1 MLDLRSPKPL
11 KLPKDDRKSHA
22 RLAREIKMNHLVPIG
37 TALLVLLAGLAEPTR
52 ALAQDSTAQS
62 QAAPPAPDDSRY
74 TFHRIGD
81 GFVRL
86 DSRTGQLAQCGW
98 AATGWSCKMVP
109 DERAAL
115 ENEIGRLQRDNA
127 ELKKS
132 LLSHGLELPSGI
144 VAEAPVAP
152 PVPPANVPDP
162 SAKEPK
168 MPSDAELDRAFAF
181 MKNVWR
187 RLVDMMVDLQRDM
200 QKKS

>member
-1 MLDLRSPKPL
+1 
-11 KLPKDDRKSHA
+11 
-22 RLAREIKMNHLVPIG
+22 MNRFAPIG
-37 TALLVLLAGLAEPTR
+37 AALLVVMAGLAGPGLFG
-52 ALAQDSTAQS
+52 AGAVAQDSPARS
-62 QAAPPAPDDSRY
+62 QAAPPPSQDDSRFS
-74 TFHRIGD
+74 FHRMGD

-109 DERAAL
+109 EERAAL
-115 ENEIGRLQRDNA
+115 ESEIGRLQRDNA

-132 LLSHGLELPSGI
+132 LLSRGIELPSGI
-144 VAEAPVAP
+144 VAQAPA
-152 PVPPANVPDP
+152 PVPPGNVPDA

-168 MPSDAELDRAFAF
+168 MPSDAELDRAFSF

-187 RLVDMMVDLQRDM
+187 RLVDMMVDLQRDI

>member
-1 MLDLRSPKPL
+1 MIRFAPN
-11 KLPKDDRKSHA
+11 RFQVRA
-22 RLAREIKMNHLVPIG
+22 AM
-37 TALLVLLAGLAEPTR
+37 LVLVAGFAWFAATDR
-52 ALAQDSTAQS
+52 AGAQAGQETQGSAQGS
-62 QAAPPAPDDSRY
+62 APQNQNQSAPSPLPDDGRY

-98 AATGWSCKMVP
+98 GPTGWSCKMVP
-109 DERAAL
+109 DERSAL
-115 ENEIGRLQRDNA
+115 ESEIGRLQRDNA

-132 LLSHGLELPSGI
+132 LLSRGLDLPGGV
-144 VAEAPVAP
+144 VAEAPVPP
-152 PVPPANVPDP
+152 PVPPGNVPDP

-168 MPSDAELDRAFAF
+168 MPSDAELDRAISF

-187 RLVDMMVDLQRDM
+187 KLVDMMVDLQRDI

>member
-1 MLDLRSPKPL
+1 MIRFAPN
-11 KLPKDDRKSHA
+11 RFQVRA
-22 RLAREIKMNHLVPIG
+22 AM
-37 TALLVLLAGLAEPTR
+37 LVLVAGFAWFAATDR
-52 ALAQDSTAQS
+52 AGAQAGQETQGSAQGS
-62 QAAPPAPDDSRY
+62 APQNQNQSAPSPLPDDGRY

-98 AATGWSCKMVP
+98 GPTGWSCKMVP
-109 DERAAL
+109 DERSAF
-115 ENEIGRLQRDNA
+115 ESEIGRLQRDNA

-132 LLSHGLELPSGI
+132 LLLRGLDLPGGV
-144 VAEAPVAP
+144 VAEAPVPP
-152 PVPPANVPDP
+152 PVPPGNVPDP

-168 MPSDAELDRAFAF
+168 MPSDAELDRAISF

-187 RLVDMMVDLQRDM
+187 KLVAMMVDLQRDI

>member
-1 MLDLRSPKPL
+1 MTR
-11 KLPKDDRKSHA
+11 
-22 RLAREIKMNHLVPIG
+22 LVPIG
-37 TALLVLLAGLAEPTR
+37 AALFVMLAALAPLAGPER
-52 ALAQDSTAQS
+52 AGAQGTDQGAVQS
-62 QAAPPAPDDSRY
+62 QGAPSPGAEDGRY
-74 TFHRIGD
+74 SFHRMGD

-98 AATGWSCKMVP
+98 GPAGWSCKAVP

-115 ENEIGRLQRDNA
+115 ESEIARLQRENA

-132 LLSHGLELPSGI
+132 LLSRGLELPSGV
-144 VAEAPVAP
+144 VAEVPVPP

-162 SAKEPK
+162 SPREPK
-168 MPSDAELDRAFAF
+168 APSDAELDRAIAF

-187 RLVDMMVDLQRDM
+187 KLVDMMADLQRDI